1 VYLVYV
7 DDSKQDRHQNK
18 VGFQVIGAILVN
30 DQHFEELEQ
39 HLGYVLQ
46 SMAQEYATEEFEEF
60 HASDL
65 LSAKKPFEKIDRDGA
80 IRYLDAAVSAII
92 HLNIPVVYGAIDLAK
107 LYAANYATAN
117 PVDMAFRICVKFVEE
132 WFQAN
137 ADERGFGLLI
147 SDDSEKA
154 VKNAMLNAFHLF
166 RRAVR
171 SSPAVRGTLEHLHDD
186 MYFGSSKHSIGIQL
200 ADVCS
205 LLIGRHL
212 AGYSDTEDLYLS
224 LADNIFKCSV
234 EP

>member
-1 VYLVYV
+1 MHLVYV
-7 DDSKQDRHQNK
+7 DDSKQDRHQSRA
-18 VGFQVIGAILVN
+18 GFQVIGAIIVN
-30 DQHFEELEQ
+30 DRHFDMLEQ
-39 HLGYVLQ
+39 HVGYVLKA
-46 SMAQEYATEEFEEF
+46 MADEYATDEFEEF

-65 LSAKKPFEKIDRDGA
+65 LSAKKPFEKIDREGA
-80 IRYLDAAVSAII
+80 IKYLDAAVSAII
-92 HLNIPVVYGAIDLAK
+92 HLKIPVVYGAVDLAK
-107 LYAANYATAN
+107 LYAANYATAS

-137 ADERGFGLLI
+137 DDEKGLGLLI
-147 SDDSEKA
+147 SDDSEKS
-154 VKNAMLNAFHLF
+154 VKGAMLNAFHLF
-166 RRAVR
+166 RRPVR

-224 LADNIFKCSV
+224 FADNIFKGTV